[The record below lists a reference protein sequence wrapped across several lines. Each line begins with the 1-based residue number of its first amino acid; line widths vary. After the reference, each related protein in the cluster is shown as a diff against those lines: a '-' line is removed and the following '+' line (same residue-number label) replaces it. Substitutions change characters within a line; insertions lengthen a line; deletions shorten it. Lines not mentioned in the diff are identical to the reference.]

1 MKADYDSLGWFFFFS
16 FFLKIKAWRIGRKVK
31 RRGIL
36 GIFKNNESEK
46 TWVSVIW
53 LESGEKDQ

>member
-1 MKADYDSLGWFFFFS
+1 MIHLGGFFYFS

-31 RRGIL
+31 RGGIL
-36 GIFKNNESEK
+36 GIFKNNGSEK

-53 LESGEKDQ
+53 LESAKRIQ